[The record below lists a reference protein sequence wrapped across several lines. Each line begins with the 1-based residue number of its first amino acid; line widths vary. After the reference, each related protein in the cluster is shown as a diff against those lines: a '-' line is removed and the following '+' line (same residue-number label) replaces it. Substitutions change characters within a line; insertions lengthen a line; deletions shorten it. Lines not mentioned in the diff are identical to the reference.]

1 MPGQAKLRQINE
13 GKVVQFDFN
22 GIEVLGLPDVPEA
35 KRQLLVNILAQIV
48 RAAFPQGQDRRDGR
62 IWAAFQESLLD
73 RDEMVFDVTVG
84 QIEWLLKCVTNETL
98 KLDPTLAQP
107 REALADYLEG
117 LKKVE
122 NVDVG

>member
-1 MPGQAKLRQINE
+1 MGQAKIRQINE

-62 IWAAFQESLLD
+62 IWSAWQESLLD
-73 RDEMVFDVTVG
+73 KDEMSFEVTLGMVD
-84 QIEWLLKCVTNETL
+84 WLKKCVEDEKL

-107 REALADYLEG
+107 REALADYLG
-117 LKKVE
+117 TLKAE
-122 NVDVG
+122 EPTA